1 MSSGPAGFAF
11 SSQTRGAQG
20 STIITLQ
27 YQFSAGAKGAS
38 IDVGLD
44 MGGDRT
50 REVNIG
56 YGTSIDNAGEVT

>member
-1 MSSGPAGFAF
+1 MSSGSDGFVF

-27 YQFSAGAKGAS
+27 YQFSTGAKRAI

-44 MGGDRT
+44 MGGDGT
-50 REVNIG
+50 RGVNIG
-56 YGTSIDNAGEVT
+56 YGISGDNAGELT